1 LVFGV
6 GPKVLE
12 AISALR
18 VLKEVDAKGAVAR

>member
-6 GPKVLE
+6 GQKVLE
-12 AISALR
+12 AKSTLR